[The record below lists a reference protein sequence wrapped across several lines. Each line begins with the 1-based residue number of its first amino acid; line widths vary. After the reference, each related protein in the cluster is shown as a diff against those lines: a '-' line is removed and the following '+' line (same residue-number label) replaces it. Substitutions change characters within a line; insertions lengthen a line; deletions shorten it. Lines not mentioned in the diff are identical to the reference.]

1 MRTKMIVLSSIL
13 AATAFGCGDDDGGGG
28 QTADAGPDVDG
39 APSPDAAPTVSSC
52 GVRLNF
58 ESAYEN
64 AGKLVLFH
72 APSGSLIG
80 DAVTDVDG
88 IASRADCVVGTT
100 ITVDLASA
108 GGEPGAR
115 YARLVTVAGVSPG
128 DTVVFPSS
136 NTSDYIGQV
145 QEDSDDAGFVGATAY
160 WWGAGN
166 GCSATYGDP
175 DGVYSLDVYR
185 SCMGTD
191 QNVDILGLAYD
202 GSDNIIGYSS
212 AKGVAVVPGGTANAT
227 LGTWANVSAET
238 DIAVSVSNAPLTG
251 SSYARLE
258 QGRDHVRFWGDGR
271 YLEPDLDGSDEF
283 VMEALPDDFVDFHA
297 YEFSHYEY
305 VFPQPYRRNWTR
317 SAPNKAPSLDFG
329 DLLPSVDGASFGVVG
344 GSPTATFVV
353 GGALSGIDGGAAAF
367 SFNGPNLFGE
377 WYVIFPA
384 PTGNTVV
391 LPALPKE
398 YFGAMEG
405 TFINPYGI
413 SFFEYGAMDYQDL
426 LATPLDIWGAP
437 WNGPLT
443 TDRADLAVSDRFT
456 TLGWVP

>member
-1 MRTKMIVLSSIL
+1 MRTKTIVLSSVL
-13 AATAFGCGDDDGGGG
+13 AAAIGCGDDGGGTE
-28 QTADAGPDVDG
+28 TADAGADVDG
-39 APSPDAAPTVSSC
+39 APRPDAAPAVNSC

-58 ESAYEN
+58 ESAYQN

-72 APSGSLIG
+72 APNGSLIG

-100 ITVDLASA
+100 ITVDLASG
-108 GGEPGAR
+108 GGEPGGAR

-136 NTSDYIGQV
+136 NSNDYIGDV
-145 QEDSDDAGFVGATAY
+145 LEESDDAGFVGASSY
-160 WWGAGN
+160 SWSLGS
-166 GCSATYGDP
+166 GCGDT
-175 DGVYSLDVYR
+175 DGQVDQIYRLGVYR
-185 SCMGTD
+185 SCLGTD
-191 QNVDILGLAYD
+191 QNVDVLGLAFD
-202 GSDNIIGYSS
+202 GSENIIGYSS
-212 AKGVAVVPGGTANAT
+212 AKAVAVVPGGDANAT

-238 DIAVSVSNAPLTG
+238 DITVSVSNAPLTG
-251 SSYARLE
+251 SSYASVQ
-258 QGRDHVRFWGDGR
+258 QGRDHVSFWGNENS
-271 YLEPDLDGSDEF
+271 LEPDLDGSDAF
-283 VMEALPDDFVDFHA
+283 VVEALPDDFVDFHA
-297 YEFSHYEY
+297 YDISHSEY
-305 VFPQPYRRNWTR
+305 VYPQPYRRNSTR

-367 SFNGPNLFGE
+367 TFNGPNLFGE

-391 LPALPKE
+391 LPELPKE

-437 WNGPLT
+437 WNGPLAA
-443 TDRADLAVSDRFT
+443 DPADLTVSDRFT
-456 TLGWVP
+456 GLFWAI

>member
-1 MRTKMIVLSSIL
+1 MQTKTIALCSIL
-13 AATAFGCGDDDGGGG
+13 AAAAIGCGDDDGGS
-28 QTADAGPDVDG
+28 QMADAGPDVDG
-39 APSPDAAPTVSSC
+39 APRPDAAPAVNSC
-52 GVRLNF
+52 GLRLNF
-58 ESAYEN
+58 PSAYEN

-100 ITVDLASA
+100 ITVDLASG
-108 GGEPGAR
+108 GGESGAR

-128 DTVVFPSS
+128 DTVVFPGSS
-136 NTSDYIGQV
+136 NQSLGTV
-145 QEDSDDAGFVGATAY
+145 EADSDDAGFVGATAY

-166 GCSATYGDP
+166 GCSSTYGDP

-238 DIAVSVSNAPLTG
+238 DITVSVSNAPLTG
-251 SSYARLE
+251 SSYVYVL
-258 QGRDHVRFWGDGR
+258 QGRDHVSFWGDGR
-271 YLEPDLDGSDEF
+271 YLEPELDGSDEF
-283 VMEALPDDFVDFHA
+283 VMEALPDDFVDFHS
-297 YEFSHYEY
+297 YDVSHYE
-305 VFPQPYRRNWTR
+305 VTFPQPYRRNRTR
-317 SAPNKAPSLDFG
+317 SAPNKAPSFDFG

-384 PTGNTVV
+384 PTSNTVV
-391 LPALPKE
+391 LPELPKE

-405 TFINPYGI
+405 TFINPWALSFYDYG
-413 SFFEYGAMDYQDL
+413 SLDYQGL

-437 WNGPLT
+437 WNGPLAA
-443 TDRADLAVSDRFT
+443 DQADLTVSDRFT
-456 TLGWVP
+456 SLIWNQ